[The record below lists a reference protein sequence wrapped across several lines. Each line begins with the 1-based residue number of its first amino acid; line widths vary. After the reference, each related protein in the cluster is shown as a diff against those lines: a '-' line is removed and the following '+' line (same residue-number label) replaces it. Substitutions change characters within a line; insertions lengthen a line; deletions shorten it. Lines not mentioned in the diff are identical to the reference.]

1 MTDHGLDQHSGSQDR
16 KPSDEGQGLWKLL
29 QFWQTLPTPPTMGKE
44 EKEKHRAAIRS
55 AASDARKAALEGLAR
70 QYDEVSSDFSSIRSR
85 AGGLLVATGVIT
97 GLVTLSTPFVA
108 PLQSRSWL
116 GFAGLVL
123 TLAVLY
129 CAIATAWLAVRA
141 QQVTLW
147 GQAVV
152 DPDAFSSSEKY
163 EIEYC
168 WSLYVIFKENQSRI
182 SVPVAYL
189 RDSEMFFRAVIVG
202 LGLLVVLTLVGAAL
216 TASTS
221 TSPTVTTHAATSG
234 RHT

>member
-1 MTDHGLDQHSGSQDR
+1 MTDQELDQGSRSQGR
-16 KPSDEGQGLWKLL
+16 KSDDEGQGLWKLL

-44 EKEKHRAAIRS
+44 EKEEHRAAIQG
-55 AASDARKAALEGLAR
+55 AASDARKAAIEGLVR
-70 QYDEVSSDFSSIRSR
+70 QYDEVNSDFSSIRSR
-85 AGGLLVATGVIT
+85 AGGLLAATGVIT

-116 GFAGLVL
+116 GFAGLLL

-129 CAIATAWLAVRA
+129 CAVAAAWLAIRA
-141 QQVTLW
+141 QQVRFW

-152 DPDAFSSSEKY
+152 NPDDFTTSEKY
-163 EIEYC
+163 GIEYC
-168 WSLYVIFKENQSRI
+168 WSLYVMFKENQKRI

-189 RDSEMFFRAVIVG
+189 RDAETFFRAVIVG
-202 LGLLVVLTLVGAAL
+202 LGLLVVLTLVGAIF
-216 TASTS
+216 TASTPA
-221 TSPTVTTHAATSG
+221 TPTTTTHAATSG